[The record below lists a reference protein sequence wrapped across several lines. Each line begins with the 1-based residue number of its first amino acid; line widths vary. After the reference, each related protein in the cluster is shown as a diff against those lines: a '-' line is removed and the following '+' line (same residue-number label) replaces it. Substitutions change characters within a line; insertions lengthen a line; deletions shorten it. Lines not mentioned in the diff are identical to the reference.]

1 MKQTDRGLE
10 NTHLSDV
17 QDYLK
22 EHADSIMRSD
32 RPFSKYMRAVIRK
45 KGLKH
50 RDVFLWADIPE
61 RYGYKLT
68 SEEKRTRQR
77 DVILRICYAA
87 EFTLDEV
94 IKAHNDGNPIL
105 LSCGMG
111 TTDGSVVAPFV
122 FDAANENEH
131 SLGYVEELDNDDGC
145 IRLVYDLEKYGDNAG
160 YTTFANVAYV
170 YVCE

>member
-45 KGLKH
+45 KGLKQ

-61 RYGYKLT
+61 RYGYKLI

-87 EFTLDEV
+87 EFTLEETQRALRIYEMPQLYEKIPRD
-94 IKAHNDGNPIL
+94 
-105 LSCGMG
+105 
-111 TTDGSVVAPFV
+111 VVLMVCF
-122 FDAANENEH
+122 
-131 SLGYVEELDNDDGC
+131 
-145 IRLVYDLEKYGDNAG
+145 GDRPGA
-160 YTTFANVAYV
+160 
-170 YVCE
+170 